1 MLFLSV
7 EFSIHN
13 RKQHVM
19 ANKKSSK
26 SEPTNNSSHQF
37 VFNNTNYKLML
48 VGLLTIIVGFV
59 LMYGKEDIYDFRKTT
74 LAPIVVLSGFVI
86 EIFAIMRKPKK

>member
-1 MLFLSV
+1 
-7 EFSIHN
+7 
-13 RKQHVM
+13 
-19 ANKKSSK
+19 
-26 SEPTNNSSHQF
+26 
-37 VFNNTNYKLML
+37 ML

>member
-1 MLFLSV
+1 
-7 EFSIHN
+7 
-13 RKQHVM
+13 M
-19 ANKKSSK
+19 AHKKSSK
-26 SEPTNNSSHQF
+26 SEPTNNSSYQF

>member
-1 MLFLSV
+1 
-7 EFSIHN
+7 
-13 RKQHVM
+13 M

-26 SEPTNNSSHQF
+26 SEPTNNSSYQF
-37 VFNNTNYKLML
+37 VFNNANYKLML
-48 VGLLTIIVGFV
+48 VGLLTIIVGFI